1 MTIAKLAGSIYGN
14 VLTINDMLEHFERSV
29 KPNFKD
35 SSERSYIKFGGR
47 RDTDQRLGI
56 RSGQLMLDGYVKFH
70 LCMNYHLNSLSGMS

>member
-35 SSERSYIKFGGR
+35 SSERSYIKVWRKKGHR
-47 RDTDQRLGI
+47 PEAW
-56 RSGQLMLDGYVKFH
+56 
-70 LCMNYHLNSLSGMS
+70 NP